1 MIELIKSRLEQLYK
15 ERENLT
21 DTNRAWIAFHHKA
34 QNNGPSRSELLKINQ
49 IRIEELENLLKH
61 TDVIRND
68 KINLILY

>member
-21 DTNRAWIAFHHKA
+21 DTNRMWIAS
-34 QNNGPSRSELLKINQ
+34 NGPSRRELLKINQ

>member
-21 DTNRAWIAFHHKA
+21 DTNRAWIAS
-34 QNNGPSRSELLKINQ
+34 NGPSRRELIQINQ

-68 KINLILY
+68 KIDLILY

>member
-1 MIELIKSRLEQLYK
+1 MIELIKYRLEQLYK

-21 DTNRAWIAFHHKA
+21 NTNRVWMAYT
-34 QNNGPSRSELLKINQ
+34 NGPSRRELIQINQ
-49 IRIEELENLLKH
+49 VRIEELENLLKH

>member
-21 DTNRAWIAFHHKA
+21 DTNRAWIK
-34 QNNGPSRSELLKINQ
+34 QRGPSRGELIQINK

-61 TDVIRND
+61 TDVN
-68 KINLILY
+68 

>member
-21 DTNRAWIAFHHKA
+21 DTKRAWIAYT
-34 QNNGPSRSELLKINQ
+34 NGPSRRELIQINQ
-49 IRIEELENLLKH
+49 IRIEELENLLKN

-68 KINLILY
+68 KIDLILY

>member
-1 MIELIKSRLEQLYK
+1 MIELIKYRLEQLYK

-21 DTNRAWIAFHHKA
+21 NTNRVWMAYT
-34 QNNGPSRSELLKINQ
+34 NGPIRRELIQINQ
-49 IRIEELENLLKH
+49 VRIEELENLLKH

>member
-21 DTNRAWIAFHHKA
+21 NRAWIS
-34 QNNGPSRSELLKINQ
+34 QNNGPSRRELIQINQ
-49 IRIEELENLLKH
+49 VRIEELENLLKH

>member
-21 DTNRAWIAFHHKA
+21 DTNRAWIAS
-34 QNNGPSRSELLKINQ
+34 NGPSRRELIQINQ

>member
-1 MIELIKSRLEQLYK
+1 MIELIKSRLEELYR
-15 ERENLT
+15 EREHLT
-21 DTNRAWIAFHHKA
+21 DNNRYWFG
-34 QNNGPSRSELLKINQ
+34 NDRRELIQINK